1 MTEAETKIRT
11 ENAGKSGKKQRLNPL
26 KNTWTKFHGFRNKI
40 FLLLA
45 ALFPASVLTAA
56 ETINLVPE
64 QIPGKPKA
72 DFNAPSAGYGSSSVQ
87 AQLRL
92 EVKDGTKAIHFIRD
106 NNDPYVI
113 TRTYELKHADPYGLR
128 WYLNAIINAKRVDQN
143 QPSVAALKFN
153 NGRKLLIVS
162 AEACRFE
169 DDGYGESIDKL
180 VERLDQPG
188 LTASSGRPKFIYFPK
203 INSAATLKKMV
214 SEVGVSAIDV
224 EFDNGVDKLIV
235 DGGLNALF
243 VAAPFWS
250 WKHISNMLAQYDRPI
265 PEIRF
270 RYKVVEI
277 FAEND
282 DRIGLD
288 FQSWKN
294 NDGADFFS
302 AGGRFRS
309 NWASTFGAG
318 VNNSGS
324 SKTEFFNFNPKWNS
338 KYIDFLTS
346 RGKARVLTSGVLNA
360 KNRTTTSINVGS
372 GLFYDDVSQKIE
384 PGNTGR
390 LPAPF
395 AGEPDVPDAGKLEIR
410 KGQQQITKVGEGFR
424 FSLDLVEPIVT
435 ANSTTLKLHAE
446 SVSLIGWDS
455 SGEPRLNKSE
465 IETEVQIGNSGK
477 NFVIGGLKKFDVV
490 RGVAGVP
497 LLKDL
502 PLLGWLFSTE
512 SESTKKSQIVI
523 LASAEYST
531 PFDPVPTEIQANVG
545 KIVED
550 VRAGVRNPLNN
561 LGFEQYGIDSD
572 TIE

>member
-1 MTEAETKIRT
+1 MKNKLFFLFTILLSSTLLPAEDTIR
-11 ENAGKSGKKQRLNPL
+11 
-26 KNTWTKFHGFRNKI
+26 I
-40 FLLLA
+40 
-45 ALFPASVLTAA
+45 
-56 ETINLVPE
+56 IPE
-64 QIPGKPKA
+64 QIPGKSKA
-72 DFNAPSAGYGSSSVQ
+72 DFNAPSSDYGSSSVQ

-113 TRTYELKHADPYGLR
+113 TKAYELKHADPYGLR

-143 QPSVAALKFN
+143 RPSVAALKFN

-162 AEACRFE
+162 AEAYRFE

-214 SEVGVSAIDV
+214 SEVGASAIDV

-282 DRIGLD
+282 DKLGLD

-302 AGGRFRS
+302 VGGRFRS

-360 KNRTTTSINVGS
+360 KNRTTTSIDVGS
-372 GLFYDDVSQKIE
+372 WLFYDDVSQKIE
-384 PGNTGR
+384 PGNTGS
-390 LPAPF
+390 LPEPF
-395 AGEPDVPDAGKLEIR
+395 AGKPDVPEAGKLEIQ
-410 KGQQQITKVGEGFR
+410 KGQQQITKVAEGFR
-424 FSLDLVEPIVT
+424 FSLDLVEPVVT
-435 ANSTTLKLHAE
+435 ASSTTLRLHAE

-455 SGEPRLNKSE
+455 KGEPRLNKSE

-490 RGVAGVP
+490 RGVAGLP

-531 PFDPVPTEIQANVG
+531 PFDPLPTAIQSNVG

-550 VRAGVRNPLNN
+550 VRSGVWNPLNN
-561 LGFEQYGIDSD
+561 LGFEQYGIDSN

>member
-1 MTEAETKIRT
+1 M
-11 ENAGKSGKKQRLNPL
+11 S
-26 KNTWTKFHGFRNKI
+26 NKI

-45 ALFPASVLTAA
+45 ALFPASILTVG
-56 ETINLVPE
+56 ETIKLVPE

-128 WYLNAIINAKRVDQN
+128 WYLNAIINARRVDQN

-162 AEACRFE
+162 AEAYRFE

-214 SEVGVSAIDV
+214 SEVGASAIDV

-282 DRIGLD
+282 DKIGLD

-410 KGQQQITKVGEGFR
+410 KGQLQITKVGEGFR

-477 NFVIGGLKKFDVV
+477 NFVIGGLKKFDIV

>member
-1 MTEAETKIRT
+1 MKNKLFFLFTILLSSTLLPAEDTIR
-11 ENAGKSGKKQRLNPL
+11 
-26 KNTWTKFHGFRNKI
+26 I
-40 FLLLA
+40 
-45 ALFPASVLTAA
+45 
-56 ETINLVPE
+56 IPE
-64 QIPGKPKA
+64 QIPGKSKA
-72 DFNAPSAGYGSSSVQ
+72 DFNAPSSGYGSSSVQ

-113 TRTYELKHADPYGLR
+113 TKAYELKHADPYGLR

-143 QPSVAALKFN
+143 RPSVAALKFN

-162 AEACRFE
+162 AEAYRFE

-214 SEVGVSAIDV
+214 SEVGASAIDV

-282 DRIGLD
+282 DKLGLD

-302 AGGRFRS
+302 VGGRFRN

-384 PGNTGR
+384 PGNTGS
-390 LPAPF
+390 LPEPF
-395 AGEPDVPDAGKLEIR
+395 AGKPDVPEAGKLEIQ
-410 KGQQQITKVGEGFR
+410 KGQQQITKVAEGFR
-424 FSLDLVEPIVT
+424 FSLDLVEPVVT
-435 ANSTTLKLHAE
+435 ASSTTLRLHAE

-455 SGEPRLNKSE
+455 KGEPRLNKSE

-490 RGVAGVP
+490 RGVAGLP

-531 PFDPVPTEIQANVG
+531 PFDPLPTAIQSNVG

-550 VRAGVRNPLNN
+550 ARSGVRNPLNN
-561 LGFEQYGIDSD
+561 LGFEQYGIDSN

>member
-1 MTEAETKIRT
+1 M
-11 ENAGKSGKKQRLNPL
+11 N
-26 KNTWTKFHGFRNKI
+26 NKI

-45 ALFPASVLTAA
+45 ALFPASVLTVG
-56 ETINLVPE
+56 ETIKLVPE

-143 QPSVAALKFN
+143 RPSVAALKFN

-214 SEVGVSAIDV
+214 SEVGASAIDV

-282 DRIGLD
+282 DKIGLD

-346 RGKARVLTSGVLNA
+346 RGKARVLTCGVLNA

-477 NFVIGGLKKFDVV
+477 NFVIGGLKKFDIV

>member
-1 MTEAETKIRT
+1 M
-11 ENAGKSGKKQRLNPL
+11 N
-26 KNTWTKFHGFRNKI
+26 NKI
-40 FLLLA
+40 FLLSV
-45 ALFPASVLTAA
+45 ALFSASVLTAA

-64 QIPGKPKA
+64 QIPGKSKA

-162 AEACRFE
+162 AEAYRFE

-214 SEVGVSAIDV
+214 SEVGASAIDV

-282 DRIGLD
+282 DKLGLD

-302 AGGRFRS
+302 VGGRFRS

-384 PGNTGR
+384 PGNTGS
-390 LPAPF
+390 LPEPF
-395 AGEPDVPDAGKLEIR
+395 AGKPDVPEAGKLEIR

-531 PFDPVPTEIQANVG
+531 PFDPLPTAIQSNVG

-550 VRAGVRNPLNN
+550 VRSGVRNPLNN
-561 LGFEQYGIDSD
+561 LGFEQYGFDSN

>member
-1 MTEAETKIRT
+1 M
-11 ENAGKSGKKQRLNPL
+11 N
-26 KNTWTKFHGFRNKI
+26 NKI
-40 FLLLA
+40 FLLSV
-45 ALFPASVLTAA
+45 ALFSASVLTAA

-64 QIPGKPKA
+64 QIPGKSKA
-72 DFNAPSAGYGSSSVQ
+72 DFNAPSSGYGSSSVQ

-113 TRTYELKHADPYGLR
+113 TKAYELKHADPYGLR

-143 QPSVAALKFN
+143 RPSVAALKFN

-162 AEACRFE
+162 AEAYRFE

-214 SEVGVSAIDV
+214 SEVGASASDV

-282 DRIGLD
+282 DKLGLD

-302 AGGRFRS
+302 VGGRFRS

-384 PGNTGR
+384 PGNTGS
-390 LPAPF
+390 LPEPF
-395 AGEPDVPDAGKLEIR
+395 AGKPDVPEAGKLEIQ
-410 KGQQQITKVGEGFR
+410 KGQQQITKVAEGFR
-424 FSLDLVEPIVT
+424 FSLDLVEPVVT
-435 ANSTTLKLHAE
+435 ASSTTLRLHAE

-455 SGEPRLNKSE
+455 KGEPRLNKSE

-490 RGVAGVP
+490 RGVAGLP

-531 PFDPVPTEIQANVG
+531 PFDPLPTAIQSNVG

-550 VRAGVRNPLNN
+550 VRSGVWNPLNN
-561 LGFEQYGIDSD
+561 LGFEQYGIDSN

>member
-1 MTEAETKIRT
+1 M
-11 ENAGKSGKKQRLNPL
+11 N
-26 KNTWTKFHGFRNKI
+26 NKI

-214 SEVGVSAIDV
+214 SEVGASAIDV

>member
-1 MTEAETKIRT
+1 MKNKLFFLFTILLSSTLLPAEDTIR
-11 ENAGKSGKKQRLNPL
+11 
-26 KNTWTKFHGFRNKI
+26 I
-40 FLLLA
+40 
-45 ALFPASVLTAA
+45 
-56 ETINLVPE
+56 IPE
-64 QIPGKPKA
+64 QITGKSKA
-72 DFNAPSAGYGSSSVQ
+72 EFNAPSSGYGSSSVQ

-113 TRTYELKHADPYGLR
+113 TKAYELKHADPYGLR

-143 QPSVAALKFN
+143 RPSVAALKFN

-162 AEACRFE
+162 AEAYRFE

-214 SEVGVSAIDV
+214 SEVGASAIDV

-282 DRIGLD
+282 DKLGLD

-302 AGGRFRS
+302 VGGRFRS

-384 PGNTGR
+384 PGNTGS
-390 LPAPF
+390 LPEPF
-395 AGEPDVPDAGKLEIR
+395 AGKPDVPEAGKLEIQ
-410 KGQQQITKVGEGFR
+410 KGQQQITKVAEGFR
-424 FSLDLVEPIVT
+424 FSLDLVEPVVT
-435 ANSTTLKLHAE
+435 ASSTTLRLHAE

-455 SGEPRLNKSE
+455 KGEPRLNKSE

-490 RGVAGVP
+490 RGVAGLP

-531 PFDPVPTEIQANVG
+531 PFDPLPTAIQSNVG

-550 VRAGVRNPLNN
+550 VRSGVRNPLNN
-561 LGFEQYGIDSD
+561 LGFEQYGIDSN

>member
-1 MTEAETKIRT
+1 MKNKLFFLFTTLLSSTLLPAEDTIR
-11 ENAGKSGKKQRLNPL
+11 
-26 KNTWTKFHGFRNKI
+26 I
-40 FLLLA
+40 
-45 ALFPASVLTAA
+45 
-56 ETINLVPE
+56 IPE
-64 QIPGKPKA
+64 QIPGKSKA
-72 DFNAPSAGYGSSSVQ
+72 DFNAPSSGYGSSSVQ

-113 TRTYELKHADPYGLR
+113 TKAYELKHADPYGLR

-143 QPSVAALKFN
+143 RPSVAALKFN

-162 AEACRFE
+162 AEAYRFE

-214 SEVGVSAIDV
+214 SEVGASAIDV

-282 DRIGLD
+282 DKLGLD

-302 AGGRFRS
+302 VGGRFRN

-384 PGNTGR
+384 PGNTGS
-390 LPAPF
+390 LPEPF
-395 AGEPDVPDAGKLEIR
+395 AGKPDVPEAGKLEIQ
-410 KGQQQITKVGEGFR
+410 KGQQQITKVAEGFR
-424 FSLDLVEPIVT
+424 FSLDLVEPVVT
-435 ANSTTLKLHAE
+435 ASSTTLRLHAE

-455 SGEPRLNKSE
+455 KGEPRLNKSE

-490 RGVAGVP
+490 RGVAGLP

-531 PFDPVPTEIQANVG
+531 PFDPLPTAIQSNVG

-550 VRAGVRNPLNN
+550 ARSGVRNPLNN
-561 LGFEQYGIDSD
+561 LGFEQYGIDSN

>member
-1 MTEAETKIRT
+1 M
-11 ENAGKSGKKQRLNPL
+11 N
-26 KNTWTKFHGFRNKI
+26 NKI

-162 AEACRFE
+162 AEAYRFE

-214 SEVGVSAIDV
+214 SEVGASAIDV

-282 DRIGLD
+282 DKIGLD

-384 PGNTGR
+384 PGNTGS
-390 LPAPF
+390 LPEPF
-395 AGEPDVPDAGKLEIR
+395 AGKPDVPEAGKLEIP

>member
-1 MTEAETKIRT
+1 M
-11 ENAGKSGKKQRLNPL
+11 N
-26 KNTWTKFHGFRNKI
+26 NKI
-40 FLLLA
+40 FLLSV
-45 ALFPASVLTAA
+45 ALFSASVLTAA
-56 ETINLVPE
+56 KTINLVPE
-64 QIPGKPKA
+64 QIPGKSKA
-72 DFNAPSAGYGSSSVQ
+72 DFNAPSSGYGSSSVQ

-113 TRTYELKHADPYGLR
+113 TKAYELKHADPYGLR

-143 QPSVAALKFN
+143 RPSVAALKFN

-162 AEACRFE
+162 AEAYRFE

-214 SEVGVSAIDV
+214 SEVGASAIDV

-282 DRIGLD
+282 DKLGLD

-302 AGGRFRS
+302 VGGRFRN

-384 PGNTGR
+384 PGNTGS
-390 LPAPF
+390 LPEPF
-395 AGEPDVPDAGKLEIR
+395 AGKPDVPEAGKLEIQ
-410 KGQQQITKVGEGFR
+410 KGQQQITKVTEGFR
-424 FSLDLVEPIVT
+424 FSLDLVEPVVT
-435 ANSTTLKLHAE
+435 ASSTTLRLHAE

-455 SGEPRLNKSE
+455 KGEPRLNKSE

-490 RGVAGVP
+490 RGVAGLP

-531 PFDPVPTEIQANVG
+531 PFDPLPTAIQSNVG

-550 VRAGVRNPLNN
+550 VRSGVRNPLNN
-561 LGFEQYGIDSD
+561 LGFEQYGIDSN

>member
-1 MTEAETKIRT
+1 M
-11 ENAGKSGKKQRLNPL
+11 N
-26 KNTWTKFHGFRNKI
+26 NKI
-40 FLLLA
+40 FLLPV

-162 AEACRFE
+162 AEAYRFE

-214 SEVGVSAIDV
+214 SEVGASAIDV

-282 DRIGLD
+282 DKIGLD

-390 LPAPF
+390 LPVPF

-477 NFVIGGLKKFDVV
+477 NFVIGGLKKFDIV

-502 PLLGWLFSTE
+502 PLLGWLLSTE

>member
-1 MTEAETKIRT
+1 M
-11 ENAGKSGKKQRLNPL
+11 N
-26 KNTWTKFHGFRNKI
+26 NKI

-45 ALFPASVLTAA
+45 ALFPASVLTVG
-56 ETINLVPE
+56 ETIKLVPE

-128 WYLNAIINAKRVDQN
+128 WYLNAIINARRVDQN

-162 AEACRFE
+162 AEAYRFE

-214 SEVGVSAIDV
+214 SEVGASAIDV

-282 DRIGLD
+282 DKLGLD

-302 AGGRFRS
+302 VGGRFRS

-390 LPAPF
+390 LPVPF
-395 AGEPDVPDAGKLEIR
+395 AGEPDVPDAGKLEIQ

-477 NFVIGGLKKFDVV
+477 NFVIGGLKKFDIV

-497 LLKDL
+497 FLKDL

>member
-1 MTEAETKIRT
+1 M
-11 ENAGKSGKKQRLNPL
+11 N
-26 KNTWTKFHGFRNKI
+26 NKI

-56 ETINLVPE
+56 ETIKLVPE

-162 AEACRFE
+162 AEAYRFE

-214 SEVGVSAIDV
+214 SEVGASAIDV

-282 DRIGLD
+282 DKLGLD

-302 AGGRFRS
+302 VGGRFRS

-346 RGKARVLTSGVLNA
+346 RGKARVLTIGVLNA

-384 PGNTGR
+384 PGNTGS
-390 LPAPF
+390 LPEPF
-395 AGEPDVPDAGKLEIR
+395 AGKPDVPEAGKLEIP

>member
-1 MTEAETKIRT
+1 M
-11 ENAGKSGKKQRLNPL
+11 N
-26 KNTWTKFHGFRNKI
+26 NKI

-162 AEACRFE
+162 AEAYRFE

-214 SEVGVSAIDV
+214 SEVGASAIDV

-282 DRIGLD
+282 DKIGLD

-384 PGNTGR
+384 PGNTGS
-390 LPAPF
+390 LPEPF
-395 AGEPDVPDAGKLEIR
+395 AGKPDVPEAGKLEIP

-446 SVSLIGWDS
+446 SVSLIGWNS

>member
-1 MTEAETKIRT
+1 M
-11 ENAGKSGKKQRLNPL
+11 N
-26 KNTWTKFHGFRNKI
+26 NKI
-40 FLLLA
+40 FLLSV
-45 ALFPASVLTAA
+45 ALFSASVLTAA

-64 QIPGKPKA
+64 QIPGKSKA
-72 DFNAPSAGYGSSSVQ
+72 DFNAPSSGYGSSSVQ

-113 TRTYELKHADPYGLR
+113 TKAYELKHADPYGLR

-143 QPSVAALKFN
+143 RPSVAALKFN

-162 AEACRFE
+162 AEAYRFE

-214 SEVGVSAIDV
+214 SEVGASAIDV

-282 DRIGLD
+282 DKLGLD

-302 AGGRFRS
+302 VGGRFRS

-384 PGNTGR
+384 PGNTGS
-390 LPAPF
+390 LPEPF
-395 AGEPDVPDAGKLEIR
+395 AGKPDVPEAGKLEIQ
-410 KGQQQITKVGEGFR
+410 KGQQQITKVAEGFR
-424 FSLDLVEPIVT
+424 FSLDLVEPVVT
-435 ANSTTLKLHAE
+435 ASSTTLRLHAE

-455 SGEPRLNKSE
+455 KGEPRLNKSE

-490 RGVAGVP
+490 RGVAGLP

-531 PFDPVPTEIQANVG
+531 PFDPLPTAIQSNVG

-550 VRAGVRNPLNN
+550 VRSGVWNPLNN
-561 LGFEQYGIDSD
+561 LGFEQYGIDSN

>member
-1 MTEAETKIRT
+1 M
-11 ENAGKSGKKQRLNPL
+11 N
-26 KNTWTKFHGFRNKI
+26 NKI

-45 ALFPASVLTAA
+45 ALFPASVLTVG

-143 QPSVAALKFN
+143 RPSVAALKFN

-162 AEACRFE
+162 AEAYRFE

-214 SEVGVSAIDV
+214 SEVGASAIDV

-282 DRIGLD
+282 DKLGLD

-302 AGGRFRS
+302 VGGRFRS

-384 PGNTGR
+384 PGNTGS
-390 LPAPF
+390 LPEPF
-395 AGEPDVPDAGKLEIR
+395 AGKPDVPEAGKLEIQ
-410 KGQQQITKVGEGFR
+410 KGQQQITKVAEGFR
-424 FSLDLVEPIVT
+424 FSLDLVEPVVT
-435 ANSTTLKLHAE
+435 ASSTTLRFHAE

-490 RGVAGVP
+490 RGGAGLP

-531 PFDPVPTEIQANVG
+531 PFDPLPTAIQSNVG

-550 VRAGVRNPLNN
+550 VRSGVRNPLNN
-561 LGFEQYGIDSD
+561 LGFEQYGIDSN

>member
-1 MTEAETKIRT
+1 MKNKLFFLFTILLSSTLLPAEDTIR
-11 ENAGKSGKKQRLNPL
+11 
-26 KNTWTKFHGFRNKI
+26 I
-40 FLLLA
+40 
-45 ALFPASVLTAA
+45 
-56 ETINLVPE
+56 IPE
-64 QIPGKPKA
+64 QIPGKSKA
-72 DFNAPSAGYGSSSVQ
+72 DFNAPSSGYGSSSVQ

-113 TRTYELKHADPYGLR
+113 TKAYELKHADPYGLR

-143 QPSVAALKFN
+143 RPSVAALKFN

-162 AEACRFE
+162 AEAYRFE

-214 SEVGVSAIDV
+214 SEVGASAIDV

-282 DRIGLD
+282 DKLGLD

-302 AGGRFRS
+302 VGGRFRN

-384 PGNTGR
+384 PGNTGS
-390 LPAPF
+390 LPEPF
-395 AGEPDVPDAGKLEIR
+395 AGKPDVPEAGKLEIQ
-410 KGQQQITKVGEGFR
+410 KGQQQITKVAEGFR
-424 FSLDLVEPIVT
+424 FSLDLVEPVVT
-435 ANSTTLKLHAE
+435 ASSTTLRLHAE

-455 SGEPRLNKSE
+455 KGEPRLNKSE

-490 RGVAGVP
+490 RGVAGLP

-531 PFDPVPTEIQANVG
+531 PFDPLPTAIQSNVG

-550 VRAGVRNPLNN
+550 VRSGVRNPLNN
-561 LGFEQYGIDSD
+561 LGFEQYGIDSN

>member
-1 MTEAETKIRT
+1 MKNKLFFLFTILLSSTLLPAEDTIR
-11 ENAGKSGKKQRLNPL
+11 
-26 KNTWTKFHGFRNKI
+26 I
-40 FLLLA
+40 
-45 ALFPASVLTAA
+45 
-56 ETINLVPE
+56 IPE
-64 QIPGKPKA
+64 QIPGKSKA
-72 DFNAPSAGYGSSSVQ
+72 DFNAPSSGYGSSSVQ

-113 TRTYELKHADPYGLR
+113 TKAYELKHADPYGLR

-143 QPSVAALKFN
+143 RPSVAALKFN

-162 AEACRFE
+162 AEAYRFE

-214 SEVGVSAIDV
+214 SEVGASAIDV

-282 DRIGLD
+282 DKIGLD

-384 PGNTGR
+384 PGNTGS
-390 LPAPF
+390 LPEPF
-395 AGEPDVPDAGKLEIR
+395 AGKPDVPEAGKLEIQ
-410 KGQQQITKVGEGFR
+410 KGQQQITKVAEGFR
-424 FSLDLVEPIVT
+424 FSLDLVEPVVT
-435 ANSTTLKLHAE
+435 ASSTTLRLHAE

-455 SGEPRLNKSE
+455 KGEPRLNKSE

-490 RGVAGVP
+490 RGVAGLP

-531 PFDPVPTEIQANVG
+531 PFDPLPTAIQSNVG

-550 VRAGVRNPLNN
+550 VRSGVRNPLNN
-561 LGFEQYGIDSD
+561 LGFEQYGIDSN

>member
-1 MTEAETKIRT
+1 MKNKLFFLFTTLLSSTLLPAEETVKI
-11 ENAGKSGKKQRLNPL
+11 
-26 KNTWTKFHGFRNKI
+26 
-40 FLLLA
+40 
-45 ALFPASVLTAA
+45 
-56 ETINLVPE
+56 VPE
-64 QIPGKPKA
+64 QIPGKSKA

-113 TRTYELKHADPYGLR
+113 TKAYELKHADPYGLR

-180 VERLDQPG
+180 VKRLDQPG
-188 LTASSGRPKFIYFPK
+188 LSASSGRPKFIYFPK

-214 SEVGVSAIDV
+214 SEVGASAIDV

-282 DRIGLD
+282 DKLGLD

-302 AGGRFRS
+302 AGGRFRN

-360 KNRTTTSINVGS
+360 KNRTTTSINIGS
-372 GLFYDDVSQKIE
+372 GLFYDDMSQKIE

-390 LPAPF
+390 LPESF
-395 AGEPDVPDAGKLEIR
+395 AGKPDVPDAGKLEIR
-410 KGQQQITKVGEGFR
+410 KGQQQTTKVGEGFR
-424 FSLDLVEPIVT
+424 FSLNLVEPVVT
-435 ANSTTLKLHAE
+435 ASSTTLKLHAE

-455 SGEPRLNKSE
+455 KGEPRLNKSE

-490 RGVAGVP
+490 RGVAGLP

-531 PFDPVPTEIQANVG
+531 PFDPLPTEIQPNVG

-550 VRAGVRNPLNN
+550 VRSGVRNPLNN
-561 LGFEQYGIDSD
+561 LGFEQYGIDSN

>member
-1 MTEAETKIRT
+1 MKNKLFFLFTILLSSTLLPAEDTIR
-11 ENAGKSGKKQRLNPL
+11 
-26 KNTWTKFHGFRNKI
+26 I
-40 FLLLA
+40 
-45 ALFPASVLTAA
+45 
-56 ETINLVPE
+56 IPE
-64 QIPGKPKA
+64 QIPGKSKA
-72 DFNAPSAGYGSSSVQ
+72 DFNAPSSGYGSSSVQ

-113 TRTYELKHADPYGLR
+113 TKAYELKHADPYGLR
-128 WYLNAIINAKRVDQN
+128 WYLNAIINARRVDQN

-162 AEACRFE
+162 AEAYRFE

-214 SEVGVSAIDV
+214 SEVGASAIDV

-282 DRIGLD
+282 DKLGLD

-302 AGGRFRS
+302 VGGRFRS

-384 PGNTGR
+384 PGNTGS
-390 LPAPF
+390 LPEPF
-395 AGEPDVPDAGKLEIR
+395 AGKPDVPEAGKLEIQ
-410 KGQQQITKVGEGFR
+410 KGQQQITKVAEGFR
-424 FSLDLVEPIVT
+424 FSLDLVEPVVT
-435 ANSTTLKLHAE
+435 ASSTTLRLHAE

-455 SGEPRLNKSE
+455 KGEPRLNKSE

-490 RGVAGVP
+490 RGVAGLP

-531 PFDPVPTEIQANVG
+531 PFDPLPTAIQSNVG

-550 VRAGVRNPLNN
+550 VRSGVRNPLNN
-561 LGFEQYGIDSD
+561 LGFEQYGIDSN

>member
-1 MTEAETKIRT
+1 M
-11 ENAGKSGKKQRLNPL
+11 N
-26 KNTWTKFHGFRNKI
+26 NKI

-45 ALFPASVLTAA
+45 ALFPASILTVG
-56 ETINLVPE
+56 ETIKLVPE

-162 AEACRFE
+162 AEAYRFE

-214 SEVGVSAIDV
+214 SEVGASAIDV

-282 DRIGLD
+282 DKLGLD

-302 AGGRFRS
+302 VGGRFRS

-384 PGNTGR
+384 PGNTGS
-390 LPAPF
+390 LPEPF
-395 AGEPDVPDAGKLEIR
+395 AGKPDVPEAGKLEIP

>member
-1 MTEAETKIRT
+1 M
-11 ENAGKSGKKQRLNPL
+11 N
-26 KNTWTKFHGFRNKI
+26 NKI

-45 ALFPASVLTAA
+45 ALFPASILTVG
-56 ETINLVPE
+56 ETIKLVPE

-162 AEACRFE
+162 AEAYRFE

-214 SEVGVSAIDV
+214 SEVGASAIDV

-282 DRIGLD
+282 DKIGLD

-302 AGGRFRS
+302 AGGRFRN

-346 RGKARVLTSGVLNA
+346 CGKARVLTCGVLNA
-360 KNRTTTSINVGS
+360 KNRATTSINVGS

>member
-1 MTEAETKIRT
+1 M
-11 ENAGKSGKKQRLNPL
+11 N
-26 KNTWTKFHGFRNKI
+26 NKI
-40 FLLLA
+40 FLLPV
-45 ALFPASVLTAA
+45 ALFSASVLTVA
-56 ETINLVPE
+56 ETIKLVPE

-162 AEACRFE
+162 AEAYRFE

-214 SEVGVSAIDV
+214 SEVGASAIDV

-282 DRIGLD
+282 DKIGLD

-390 LPAPF
+390 LPVPF

-523 LASAEYST
+523 LASAEYSM

>member
-1 MTEAETKIRT
+1 MNNR
-11 ENAGKSGKKQRLNPL
+11 
-26 KNTWTKFHGFRNKI
+26 I
-40 FLLLA
+40 FILLA
-45 ALFPASVLTAA
+45 ALFAASVPAA
-56 ETINLVPE
+56 GETVRLVPE

-128 WYLNAIINAKRVDQN
+128 WYLNAVINAKRVDQN
-143 QPSVAALKFN
+143 RPSVAALKFN

-162 AEACRFE
+162 AEAFRFE

-203 INSAATLKKMV
+203 VNSAATLKKMV
-214 SEVGVSAIDV
+214 SEVGASAIDV

-346 RGKARVLTSGVLNA
+346 RGKARVLTGGVLNA

-372 GLFYDDVSQKIE
+372 GLFYDDVSQKID
-384 PGNTGR
+384 PGSTGR
-390 LPAPF
+390 LPEPF
-395 AGEPDVPDAGKLEIR
+395 AGKPDVPDAGELEIL
-410 KGQQQITKVGEGFR
+410 KGRRQITGIGEGFR
-424 FSLDLVEPIVT
+424 FSLDLVEPVVT
-435 ANSTTLKLHAE
+435 ASSTTLKLHAE

-455 SGEPRLNKSE
+455 KGEPRLSKSE

-490 RGVAGVP
+490 RGVAGLP

-523 LASAEYST
+523 LASAEYSM

-545 KIVED
+545 KIVDE
-550 VRAGVRNPLNN
+550 VRTGVRSPHGN

>member
-1 MTEAETKIRT
+1 M
-11 ENAGKSGKKQRLNPL
+11 N
-26 KNTWTKFHGFRNKI
+26 NKI
-40 FLLLA
+40 FLLSV
-45 ALFPASVLTAA
+45 ALFSASVLTAA

-64 QIPGKPKA
+64 QIPGKSKA
-72 DFNAPSAGYGSSSVQ
+72 DFNAPSSGYGSSSVQ

-113 TRTYELKHADPYGLR
+113 TKAYELKHADPYGLR

-162 AEACRFE
+162 AEAYRFE
-169 DDGYGESIDKL
+169 DDGYVESIDKL

-214 SEVGVSAIDV
+214 SEVGASAIDV

-384 PGNTGR
+384 PGNTGS
-390 LPAPF
+390 LPEPF
-395 AGEPDVPDAGKLEIR
+395 AGKPDVPEAGKLEIQ

-477 NFVIGGLKKFDVV
+477 NFVIGGLKKFDIV

>member
-1 MTEAETKIRT
+1 M
-11 ENAGKSGKKQRLNPL
+11 N
-26 KNTWTKFHGFRNKI
+26 NKI
-40 FLLLA
+40 FLLSV
-45 ALFPASVLTAA
+45 ALFSASVLTAA

-64 QIPGKPKA
+64 QIPGKSKA
-72 DFNAPSAGYGSSSVQ
+72 DFNAPSSGYGSSSVQ

-113 TRTYELKHADPYGLR
+113 TKAYELKHADPYGLR

-143 QPSVAALKFN
+143 RPSVAALKFN

-162 AEACRFE
+162 AEAYRFE

-214 SEVGVSAIDV
+214 SEVGASAIDV

-282 DRIGLD
+282 DKLGLD

-302 AGGRFRS
+302 VGGRFRN

-384 PGNTGR
+384 PGNTGS
-390 LPAPF
+390 LPEPF
-395 AGEPDVPDAGKLEIR
+395 AGKPDVPEAGKLEIQ
-410 KGQQQITKVGEGFR
+410 KGQQQITKVAEGFR
-424 FSLDLVEPIVT
+424 FSLDLVEPVVT
-435 ANSTTLKLHAE
+435 ASSTTLRLHAE

-455 SGEPRLNKSE
+455 KGEPRLNKSE

-490 RGVAGVP
+490 RGVAGLP

-531 PFDPVPTEIQANVG
+531 PFDPLPTAIQSNVG

-550 VRAGVRNPLNN
+550 ARSGVRNPLNN
-561 LGFEQYGIDSD
+561 LGFEQYGIDSN

>member
-1 MTEAETKIRT
+1 M
-11 ENAGKSGKKQRLNPL
+11 N
-26 KNTWTKFHGFRNKI
+26 NKI

-45 ALFPASVLTAA
+45 ALFPASVLTVG

-143 QPSVAALKFN
+143 RPSVAALKFN

-162 AEACRFE
+162 AEAYRFE

-214 SEVGVSAIDV
+214 SEVGASAIDV

-282 DRIGLD
+282 DKLGLD

-302 AGGRFRS
+302 VGGRFRN

-384 PGNTGR
+384 PGNTGS
-390 LPAPF
+390 LPEPF
-395 AGEPDVPDAGKLEIR
+395 AGKPDVPEAGKLEIQ
-410 KGQQQITKVGEGFR
+410 KGQQQITKVAEGFR
-424 FSLDLVEPIVT
+424 FSLDLVEPVVT
-435 ANSTTLKLHAE
+435 ASSTTLRLHAE

-455 SGEPRLNKSE
+455 KGEPRLNKSE

-490 RGVAGVP
+490 RGVAGLP

-531 PFDPVPTEIQANVG
+531 PFDPLPTAIQSNVG

-550 VRAGVRNPLNN
+550 VRSGVRNPLNN
-561 LGFEQYGIDSD
+561 LGFEQYGIDSN

>member
-1 MTEAETKIRT
+1 M
-11 ENAGKSGKKQRLNPL
+11 N
-26 KNTWTKFHGFRNKI
+26 NKI

-56 ETINLVPE
+56 ETIKLVPE

-128 WYLNAIINAKRVDQN
+128 WYLNAIINARRVDQN

-162 AEACRFE
+162 AEAYRFE

-214 SEVGVSAIDV
+214 SEVGASAIDV

-282 DRIGLD
+282 DKIGLD

-384 PGNTGR
+384 PGNTGS
-390 LPAPF
+390 LPEPF
-395 AGEPDVPDAGKLEIR
+395 AGKPDVPEAGKLEIP

>member
-1 MTEAETKIRT
+1 M
-11 ENAGKSGKKQRLNPL
+11 N
-26 KNTWTKFHGFRNKI
+26 NKI

-45 ALFPASVLTAA
+45 ALFPASVLTVG

-162 AEACRFE
+162 AEAYRFE

-214 SEVGVSAIDV
+214 SEVGASAIDV

-282 DRIGLD
+282 DKIGLD

-372 GLFYDDVSQKIE
+372 GLFYADVSQKIE
-384 PGNTGR
+384 PGNTGS
-390 LPAPF
+390 LPEPF
-395 AGEPDVPDAGKLEIR
+395 AGKPDVPEAGKLEIP

>member
-1 MTEAETKIRT
+1 M
-11 ENAGKSGKKQRLNPL
+11 N
-26 KNTWTKFHGFRNKI
+26 NKI

-45 ALFPASVLTAA
+45 ALFPASILTVG
-56 ETINLVPE
+56 ETIKLVPE

-113 TRTYELKHADPYGLR
+113 TKTYELKHADPYGLR

-143 QPSVAALKFN
+143 RPSVAALKFN

-162 AEACRFE
+162 AEAYRFE

-214 SEVGVSAIDV
+214 SEVGASAIDV

-282 DRIGLD
+282 DKIGLD

-302 AGGRFRS
+302 AGGRFRN

-346 RGKARVLTSGVLNA
+346 RGKARVLTCGVLNA

-477 NFVIGGLKKFDVV
+477 NFVIGGLKKFDIV

>member
-1 MTEAETKIRT
+1 M
-11 ENAGKSGKKQRLNPL
+11 N
-26 KNTWTKFHGFRNKI
+26 NKI

-282 DRIGLD
+282 DKIGLD

-390 LPAPF
+390 LPVPF

-477 NFVIGGLKKFDVV
+477 NFVIGGLKKFDIV

-502 PLLGWLFSTE
+502 PLLGWLLSTE

>member
-1 MTEAETKIRT
+1 M
-11 ENAGKSGKKQRLNPL
+11 N
-26 KNTWTKFHGFRNKI
+26 NKI

-384 PGNTGR
+384 PGNTGS
-390 LPAPF
+390 LPEPF
-395 AGEPDVPDAGKLEIR
+395 AGKPDVPEAGKLEIP

>member
-1 MTEAETKIRT
+1 M
-11 ENAGKSGKKQRLNPL
+11 N
-26 KNTWTKFHGFRNKI
+26 NKI

-45 ALFPASVLTAA
+45 ALFPASILTVG
-56 ETINLVPE
+56 ETIKLVPE

-128 WYLNAIINAKRVDQN
+128 WYLNAIINARRVDQN

-214 SEVGVSAIDV
+214 SEVGASAIDV

-282 DRIGLD
+282 DKIGLD

-360 KNRTTTSINVGS
+360 KNRNTTSINVGS

-477 NFVIGGLKKFDVV
+477 NFVIGGLKKFDIV

>member
-1 MTEAETKIRT
+1 M
-11 ENAGKSGKKQRLNPL
+11 N
-26 KNTWTKFHGFRNKI
+26 NKI
-40 FLLLA
+40 FLLPV
-45 ALFPASVLTAA
+45 ALFSASVLTVA
-56 ETINLVPE
+56 ETIKLVPE

-162 AEACRFE
+162 AEAYRFE

-214 SEVGVSAIDV
+214 SEVGASAIDV

-523 LASAEYST
+523 LAGAEYST

>member
-1 MTEAETKIRT
+1 M
-11 ENAGKSGKKQRLNPL
+11 N
-26 KNTWTKFHGFRNKI
+26 NKI
-40 FLLLA
+40 FLLSV
-45 ALFPASVLTAA
+45 ALFSASVLTAA

-64 QIPGKPKA
+64 QIPGKSKA
-72 DFNAPSAGYGSSSVQ
+72 DFNAPSSGYGSSSVQ

-113 TRTYELKHADPYGLR
+113 TKAYELKHADPYGLR

-143 QPSVAALKFN
+143 RPSVAALKFN

-162 AEACRFE
+162 AEAYRFE

-214 SEVGVSAIDV
+214 SEVGASAIDV

-282 DRIGLD
+282 DKLGLD

-302 AGGRFRS
+302 VGGRFRS

-384 PGNTGR
+384 PGNTGS
-390 LPAPF
+390 LPEPF
-395 AGEPDVPDAGKLEIR
+395 AGKPDVPEAGKLEIQ
-410 KGQQQITKVGEGFR
+410 KGQQQITKVAEGFR
-424 FSLDLVEPIVT
+424 FSLDLVEPVVT
-435 ANSTTLKLHAE
+435 ASSTTLRLHAE

-455 SGEPRLNKSE
+455 KGEPRLNKSE
-465 IETEVQIGNSGK
+465 IETEVQIGNIGK

-490 RGVAGVP
+490 RGVAGLP

-531 PFDPVPTEIQANVG
+531 PFDPLPTAIQSNVG

-550 VRAGVRNPLNN
+550 VRSGVRNPLNN
-561 LGFEQYGIDSD
+561 LGFEQYGIDSN

>member
-1 MTEAETKIRT
+1 M
-11 ENAGKSGKKQRLNPL
+11 N
-26 KNTWTKFHGFRNKI
+26 NKI

-523 LASAEYST
+523 LASAEYSM